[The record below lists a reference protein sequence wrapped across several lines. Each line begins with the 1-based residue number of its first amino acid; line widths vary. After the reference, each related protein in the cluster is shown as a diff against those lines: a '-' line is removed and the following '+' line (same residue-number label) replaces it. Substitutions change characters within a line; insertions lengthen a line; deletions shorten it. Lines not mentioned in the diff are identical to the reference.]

1 MCLDVEL
8 EVQAPSRRASLDLA
22 YPVCYPLSFHELLQ
36 ECLAVELLRV
46 QVQCATPSRRSHLYP

>member
-8 EVQAPSRRASLDLA
+8 EVQAPSRRTSLDLA

-46 QVQCATPSRRSHLYP
+46 QVQCATQAVAAILYP